1 MKKMLIALI
10 CIGVVVSYASQP
22 ITDRIEQ
29 MDDQTRKQMQ
39 LERATVTPPPTY
51 KVTGDYPHF
60 NPDNGRAILL
70 FEDFES
76 GMPLT
81 WKVFDGNAY
90 YPSWRVGTTGDLLGY
105 TPPNYGTAYAFY
117 SDDDAGSGAPL
128 TMEALISPAVYT
140 GGAPCMFHYGYG
152 YNDYSSLYDSF
163 TVWAKYHDGA
173 VWGAWNRLIVY
184 NSDQVGVDT
193 FNLAA
198 AESVMVQFVFNEG
211 PSATWGWACACDNV
225 YIETPPEHDVGCSEV
240 VDLEDGPMAPGT
252 YAIKGRIQNYGA
264 NAETFDATAEV
275 WDTDAMTM
283 LWSNTYTFTSFPVGG
298 NTVHNFGS
306 YTFGDDMNFEV
317 KIYTELVGD
326 EEASNDTSVV
336 YPRTAIGL
344 GDIIFEMDAQ
354 TPTGDIRLVGIEF
367 DGTYFYLS
375 GSGDYYTTS
384 YIHVLDTL
392 GNLICQPLLPP
403 WLLYGWGWM
412 DLCRDGNHFYSSPY
426 TWYGAYVDEFTVDP
440 GTGTLTYLSAFPGPY
455 YCNLALAYD
464 PDHDVFLTDYWSGY
478 IYKWNKTWSILE
490 YNTNP
495 DYWSMIGA
503 AYDTD
508 DDEGGWVWWHSQD
521 GPDPLYLLQVE
532 QFDPA
537 TMTFTGLTFNYEP
550 TITTGIAGGMCFYEG
565 FRGYDVLFTI
575 VQGDVVDAI
584 VGIVVREHIPYA
596 EATIE
601 FNPHTLNLSSGGT
614 EVKCCIELE
623 EGYDVYD
630 IDPYSIRITKIDGV
644 AIDPV
649 YGTGKAVIEDNT
661 LTTAFY
667 REEVIDALGGIVTP
681 PAYAE
686 LLVKG
691 DVGEAKFAGTGTIRV
706 INPTVKHDGA
716 MGAELPVA
724 FALYETSPNPF
735 SSHTVIR
742 YALPADAQ
750 VKLNI
755 YDVSGRKVKALV
767 NGTEAAGYHNVNW
780 DARDDWGRRVS
791 SGVYFVKFEAEDH
804 VQTRKLLLLK

>member
-275 WDTDAMTM
+275 WDTDAVTM
-283 LWSNTYTFTSFPVGG
+283 LWSNTYNFTSFPVGG

-317 KIYTELVGD
+317 KIYTQLVGD
-326 EEASNDTSVV
+326 EEASNDTSSV
-336 YPRTAIGL
+336 YPRTALGL
-344 GDIIFEMDAQ
+344 GDVVFEMDVEAI
-354 TPTGDIRLVGIEF
+354 TGDIRLVGVQF
-367 DGTYFYLS
+367 DGTYFYLT
-375 GSGDYYTTS
+375 GAYDFT
-384 YIHVLDTL
+384 IAFVHVVDVD
-392 GNLICQPLLPP
+392 GNWIASLPQPF
-403 WLLYGWGWM
+403 WCWGQWGW
-412 DLCRDGNHFYSSPY
+412 RDMTDDGTNM
-426 TWYGAYVDEFTVDP
+426 YGSVFPYVDEWHIDW
-440 GTGTLTYLSAFPGPY
+440 GTPAVVVTGAFPGPTNP
-455 YCNLALAYD
+455 CRALAYSDGGD
-464 PDHDVFLTDYWSGY
+464 PWFYTGNFSSYV
-478 IYKWNKTWSILE
+478 YKWKRDWSAGWTN
-490 YNTNP
+490 YN
-495 DYWSMIGA
+495 SMGWA
-503 AYDTD
+503 MYGCAYDTD
-508 DDEGGWVWWHSQD
+508 MEEGGWIWWHSQD
-521 GPDPLYLLQVE
+521 DPGTGHYLQIE
-532 QFDPA
+532 QMDAASFL
-537 TMTFTGLTFNYEP
+537 FTGLTFGYVP
-550 TITTGIAGGMCFYEG
+550 TLQSATGSVAGGMDFYEG
-565 FRGYDVLFTI
+565 FNGWDVLFTL
-575 VQGDVVDAI
+575 VQGTPDQI
-584 VGIVVREHIPYA
+584 CGIFVRNHIPAA
-596 EATIE
+596 EATID
-601 FNPHTLNLSSGGT
+601 FDPNTLNLSSGGQ
-614 EVKCCIELE
+614 EIKCFIELE
-623 EGYDVYD
+623 EGFDVYD
-630 IDPYSIRITKIDGV
+630 IDPYSIKITKIDGE
-644 AIDPV
+644 AITPV
-649 YGTGKAVIEDNT
+649 YGTGKAVIEDNI
-661 LTTAFY
+661 LMTAFN
-667 REEVIDALGGIVTP
+667 RNEIIAAMGPIVIP

-686 LLVKG
+686 LMVLG
-691 DVGEAKFAGTGTIRV
+691 DVGDADFAGMGTMRV
-706 INPTVKHDGA
+706 INPTTKHDGA

-742 YALPADAQ
+742 YALPTDAQ
-750 VKLNI
+750 VKLNV
-755 YDVSGRKVKALV
+755 YDVNGRKVKALV
-767 NGTEAAGYHNVNW
+767 NGTVGAGYHNVNW

-804 VQTRKLLLLK
+804 QETRKLLLLK

>member
-1 MKKMLIALI
+1 MLIALV
-10 CIGVVVSYASQP
+10 CIGVVVAFAAQQAP
-22 ITDRIEQ
+22 DRIRPQ
-29 MDDQTRKQMQ
+29 KMDPQTMKQ
-39 LERATVTPPPTY
+39 LDRERTTPPTY
-51 KVTGDYPHF
+51 KVTGDYPHGT
-60 NPDNGRAILL
+60 GRPILL
-70 FEDFES
+70 HEDFEA
-76 GMPLT
+76 GMPGT
-81 WKVFDGNAY
+81 WKVVDGNYDGY
-90 YPSWRVGTTGDLLGY
+90 YWVTGYTYDLLGY
-105 TPPNYGTAYAFY
+105 DPPGYGTAYAWY
-117 SDDDAGSGAPL
+117 SDDDAGSGA
-128 TMEALISPAVYT
+128 TATYEYLISPAVYT
-140 GGAPCMFHYGYG
+140 GGGPSVFHYAWGFVVYIG
-152 YNDYSSLYDSF
+152 GEWGSAE
-163 TVWAKYHDGA
+163 VQYHDGTS
-173 VWGAWNRLIVY
+173 WGAWNVLATY
-184 NSDQVGVDT
+184 SSDAVGVDT

-198 AESVMVQFVFNEG
+198 AESVMVRFVYND
-211 PSATWGWACACDNV
+211 PTAQWGYAYGIDNV
-225 YIETPPEHDVGCSEV
+225 YIETPAEHDVGCSEV
-240 VDLEDGPMAPGT
+240 VDLADGPIAPG
-252 YAIKGRIQNYGA
+252 AHDIKGRIENFGA

-306 YTFGDDMNFEV
+306 YTFGEDMNFEV

-326 EEASNDTSVV
+326 EEASNDTSVI
-336 YPRTAIGL
+336 YPRTAIGF
-344 GDIIFEMDAQ
+344 GDIIFEMDAE

-375 GSGDYYTTS
+375 GSGDYYTTG

-426 TWYGAYVDEFTVDP
+426 TYYGGYVDEFTVDP

-464 PDHDVFLTDYWSGY
+464 PDHDVFLTDYWSDY
-478 IYKWNKTWSILE
+478 IYKWNKTWSVLQ

-495 DYWSMIGA
+495 DYYSMIGA

-508 DDEGGWVWWHSQD
+508 DDEGGWIWWSSQD

-584 VGIVVREHIPYA
+584 VGLYVRNHIPYA
-596 EATIE
+596 EATID
-601 FNPHTLNLSSGGT
+601 FKPNTLNLSSGGK

-623 EGYDVYD
+623 EGYDVHD
-630 IDPYSIRITKIDGV
+630 IDPYSIRITKIDGWPLD
-644 AIDPV
+644 DPV
-649 YGTGKAVIEDNT
+649 YGTGKAVIDDNI
-661 LTTAFY
+661 LTTAFD

-681 PAYAE
+681 PVYVE

-691 DVGEAKFAGTGTIRV
+691 DVGEAKFAGKDIIRV

-735 SSHTVIR
+735 SAHTVIR
-742 YALPADAQ
+742 YALPTDAQ

-755 YDVSGRKVKALV
+755 YDASGRKVKALV